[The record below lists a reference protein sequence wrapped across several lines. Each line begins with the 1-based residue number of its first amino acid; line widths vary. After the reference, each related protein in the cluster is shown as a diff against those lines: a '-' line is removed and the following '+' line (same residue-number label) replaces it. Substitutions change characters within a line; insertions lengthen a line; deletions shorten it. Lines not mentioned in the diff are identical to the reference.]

1 MGGGLWGYWTDT
13 TPMERMKITPKRTVV
28 SPSLQQIPSPSDI
41 AWEEEI
47 SAPAAQYLKYLH
59 LLTSTAAMVTPWA
72 EPQCWCVEMWDWPL
86 TLPVTAT
93 TTEDV
98 TAHSRPS
105 SHHSVWALLLTAP
118 HCSSLLLTPPHC
130 SSMLLTAPHCSLL
143 LHIASHYSL
152 LLLTAPDCS
161 SVILIDPHCFSQST
175 QLINIQN
182 TTILLGICINNL
194 TSSTFFHVTQYFLH
208 FQFINLKV
216 YIF

>member
-13 TPMERMKITPKRTVV
+13 TPIERMKITPKRTVV

-118 HCSSLLLTPPHC
+118 HCSSLLLTAPYC
-130 SSMLLTAPHCSLL
+130 SSLL
-143 LHIASHYSL
+143 LTTPYRIS
-152 LLLTAPDCS
+152 LLLTAPNCS
-161 SVILIDPHCFSQST
+161 WLLLSDPHWSSLLLTINTINYIYITFNNRT
-175 QLINIQN
+175 QIYKIQQ
-182 TTILLGICINNL
+182 
-194 TSSTFFHVTQYFLH
+194 FFWGFV
-208 FQFINLKV
+208 
-216 YIF
+216 